1 MRGGVLHVG
10 GTAPHTPHLFCPPT
24 RPVAL
29 YPLARLEAKRRA
41 APEGKLRH
49 AVALVLLLA
58 VAAVPLAASPAF
70 AQHNS
75 WDPGCANDENNNP
88 CGNAEGILYLESNS
102 LPDRTAA
109 AGTGARAWA
118 DNSTA
123 FGHNARVSVDGP
135 PGEGLGGTLRMSHDT
150 LYDSTVMGQES
161 YSWARY
167 VTAVGADAGGEDSR
181 ATALGNSARA
191 TALRATAIGQA
202 ARASGRYSLAIGLD
216 AQATAE
222 DATALGQASRA
233 TAARATA
240 LGRATSV
247 TAVEA
252 TALGHDS
259 RASALAASAIGDGA
273 RAYATLSAV
282 LGQAAVGG
290 AEGGGVTGVTV
301 AGQGALAGASNS
313 VAIGTGAIAGAVN
326 AVAIGYRAGADA
338 SDLFG
343 TATNAVAVGADIE
356 LNAPDAIAF
365 GHGAVAGA
373 ENAAAFGWGARANGV
388 FTLAVGNN
396 ASASGASAVAL
407 GHGAFASHANAFALG
422 YAVYAERDGQ
432 MEFGRNVSGSVNT
445 YTLPGVASAESRAA
459 QSGPVQLLTSDGG
472 GNLAYT
478 APPLEEEVRVSQSAA
493 GVRVAAAN
501 APPDPGTFAARLVA
515 IEATVGFS
523 SVAFVPVGD
532 EEDTQA
538 VVPVVEDVPVV
549 LFATEA
555 FTPEGDVVDLPGV
568 QVSRGT
574 DGGEA
579 PVVPGGGE
587 GTLVSQVA
595 DNGGEIRDNE
605 VAVRLN
611 AAAAESNQAAVGRNA
626 AGIRENAEN
635 IEKVM
640 EGIAIA
646 MALSAPPPEAGRSV
660 ALSLGYGTYEGGH
673 ALGVSG
679 AFRAWE
685 DVFVSLGGGLG
696 LETGGASARA
706 AVTLVY

>member
-1 MRGGVLHVG
+1 M
-10 GTAPHTPHLFCPPT
+10 
-24 RPVAL
+24 
-29 YPLARLEAKRRA
+29 RRA
-41 APEGKLRH
+41 V
-49 AVALVLLLA
+49 AVSLFLA
-58 VAAVPLAASPAF
+58 FAAVPLAPHAV

-88 CGNAEGILYLESNS
+88 CGNAEGILYLESS
-102 LPDRTAA
+102 KLPDRTAA

-216 AQATAE
+216 AQASAE
-222 DATALGQASRA
+222 DATAIGQASRA
-233 TAARATA
+233 TATRATA

-247 TAVEA
+247 NAVDA

-259 RASALAASAIGDGA
+259 RASALAASAIGDGS

-282 LGQAAVGG
+282 LGQAAIGG
-290 AEGGGVTGVTV
+290 DESGGGITGVTV

-313 VAIGTGAIAGAVN
+313 VAIGADAVAGAVN
-326 AVAIGYRAGADA
+326 AVAIGYRASADTN
-338 SDLFG
+338 DLFG
-343 TATNAVAVGADIE
+343 TATNAVAVGAHIE
-356 LNAPDAIAF
+356 VNSPDAIAF

-373 ENAAAFGWGARANGV
+373 ENAAAFGWGARASAA

-432 MEFGRNVSGSVNT
+432 MEFGRNVSGSVNS
-445 YTLPGVASAESRAA
+445 YTLPGVASAASRAA

-493 GVRVAAAN
+493 GVRVSAAN
-501 APPDPGTFAARLVA
+501 EPPADPGTFAARLVA

-538 VVPVVEDVPVV
+538 AVPVVEDVPVV

-568 QVSRGT
+568 TVARGT
-574 DGGEA
+574 DGGET

-595 DNGGEIRDNE
+595 DNGGDIRDNE

-611 AAAAESNQAAVGRNA
+611 AAAAEGNQAAVSRNA

-646 MALSAPPPEAGRSV
+646 MALSAPPPEAGRSI
-660 ALSLGYGTYEGGH
+660 ALSVGYGTYEGGH